1 MKDLFGLF
9 IILYCLYAAGI
20 MLIAATTTD
29 YYSNWVQF
37 RKDLF
42 IPFWRIIRESF
53 NK

>member
-1 MKDLFGLF
+1 MYVFG
-9 IILYCLYAAGI
+9 IL
-20 MLIAATTTD
+20 LIAANTTD
-29 YYSNWVQF
+29 YYSNWAQF